1 MTRNKL
7 PIAERGFNLVFTI
20 FYGFFCLFFLAVS
33 IALFIGAI
41 HCFRQE
47 DRVVGN
53 MLLFFGI
60 LVFAVAVVLLYL
72 LFVKKGGRGRLQ
84 NIDKALGK
92 IVE

>member
-1 MTRNKL
+1 MTRDKL
-7 PIAERGFNLVFTI
+7 PIAERGFNLALTI
-20 FYGFFCLFFLAVS
+20 IFGFLGLFFLAVS
-33 IALFIGAI
+33 IALFIGTI
-41 HCFRQE
+41 HCFQQN

-60 LVFAVAVVLLYL
+60 LVFVVAVAIIYL
-72 LFVKKGGRGRLQ
+72 LFVKKGGKGRLQ